1 MVRDLESGG
10 VAVKHQIVEALQT
23 TYSVEELYRFL
34 QISRSGY
41 YKYVQRQQQPKQD
54 EELQDQIRQICEQRK
69 GTFGYRRIQ
78 AELQRQFNRIVNHKK
93 R

>member
-10 VAVKHQIVEALQT
+10 IVVKHQIVEALQT
-23 TYSVEELYRFL
+23 TYSVEELCRFL

-54 EELQDQIRQICEQRK
+54 EELQDQIRQIYEKRK
-69 GTFGYRRIQ
+69 GTFGYRHIQ

-93 R
+93 G